1 MGFLELLKRSQKESL
16 MLVQAKEAEKF
27 LKMKEKD
34 DKLKIEKYTEDGIL
48 YCPKCLATNL
58 KTTKKKYK
66 ILNTGGEAMLTD
78 FDGNVLG
85 SVSSKNLD
93 LVCACCGH
101 KWNNK
106 INKK

>member
-34 DKLKIEKYTEDGIL
+34 DKLKIEKYTEEGIL

-58 KTTKKKYK
+58 KTTKKK
-66 ILNTGGEAMLTD
+66 
-78 FDGNVLG
+78 
-85 SVSSKNLD
+85 SKY
-93 LVCACCGH
+93 
-101 KWNNK
+101 WW
-106 INKK
+106 

>member
-1 MGFLELLKRSQKESL
+1 MGFFDLMKRSQKESL

-27 LKMKEKD
+27 LKIKEKD
-34 DKLKIEKYTEDGIL
+34 DAIKIEKYNEEGIL

-58 KTTKKKYK
+58 KTNKKKYK
-66 ILNTGGEAMLTD
+66 IKNTGGEAMLTD

-85 SVSSKNLD
+85 SVASKKLE
-93 LVCACCGH
+93 LICACCGY

-106 INKK
+106 K

>member
-27 LKMKEKD
+27 LKMKE
-34 DKLKIEKYTEDGIL
+34 IEKYTEEGIL

>member
-16 MLVQAKEAEKF
+16 MLE
-27 LKMKEKD
+27 
-34 DKLKIEKYTEDGIL
+34 GIL